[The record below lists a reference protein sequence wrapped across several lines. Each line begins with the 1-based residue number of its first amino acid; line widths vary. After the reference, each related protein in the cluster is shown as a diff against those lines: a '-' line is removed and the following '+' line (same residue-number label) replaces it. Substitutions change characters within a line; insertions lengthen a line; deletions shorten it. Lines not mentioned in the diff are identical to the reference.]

1 MGDSLTAND
10 KKEIARLK
18 KKVADNEKSLKAAHA
33 KLQKMTD
40 TKTKQLSQTCD
51 ELKTLADAIV
61 GLHAKHKVILDR
73 QEQQIKNLG

>member
-18 KKVADNEKSLKAAHA
+18 KKVADNEKSLKTAHT

-40 TKTKQLSQTCD
+40 TKTKQLSQTVD

-61 GLHAKHKVILDR
+61 GLHAKHKLILDR